1 MLYSTTG
8 RFTLVRA
15 LIQLQRLALQ
25 YRYPHVNMTNK
36 EASQRTALIVGAT
49 GLVGSHLLRHVLD
62 DKRFDKVV
70 VFGRRPTGVSHA
82 RLSEHVVD
90 FDEPETWSGLV
101 RGDVL
106 FSALGTTIRAAG
118 SKAAQWRVDHTYQ
131 LETARTALANGVACC
146 VLVSSVGA
154 STRSRAFYTRMKGQL
169 EQDVASLG
177 FARLHVLRPGILTGP
192 RSERRPGE
200 EIGVRL
206 IRVLNAAGM
215 FRAYRPIHADT
226 VSRAMIVA
234 AFRPDL
240 LRIYEPAEVFDLA
253 ADSVASD

>member
-1 MLYSTTG
+1 MTK
-8 RFTLVRA
+8 
-15 LIQLQRLALQ
+15 
-25 YRYPHVNMTNK
+25 NM
-36 EASQRTALIVGAT
+36 ASQRTALLVGAT
-49 GLVGSHLLRHVLD
+49 GLVGVHLLRHLLGD
-62 DKRFDKVV
+62 TRFGRVV

-90 FDEPETWSGLV
+90 FDEPDTWSGRV

-118 SKAAQWRVDHTYQ
+118 SRTAQWRVDHTYQ
-131 LETARTALANGVACC
+131 LETARAASANGVACC

-154 STRSRAFYTRMKGQL
+154 SARSRVFYTRMKGQL
-169 EQDVASLG
+169 ENDLAPLG
-177 FARLHVLRPGILTGP
+177 FARLHILRPGILTGP
-192 RSERRPGE
+192 RSAPRPGE
-200 EIGVRL
+200 EIGVWL
-206 IRVLNAAGM
+206 IRALNAAGM

-234 AFRPDL
+234 AFRPDP

-253 ADSVASD
+253 ADSGPRTAM